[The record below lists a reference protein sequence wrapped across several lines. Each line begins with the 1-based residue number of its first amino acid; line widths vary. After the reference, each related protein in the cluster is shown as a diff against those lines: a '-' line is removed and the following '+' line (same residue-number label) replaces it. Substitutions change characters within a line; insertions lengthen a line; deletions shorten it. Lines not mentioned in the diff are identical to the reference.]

1 MDEYVLTSRYIFPS
15 AQNLGTGKEEWYK
28 ASFSSG
34 LITLQLTNNKLAPEK
49 IGSGIRNPCLS
60 IQPDISQIQ

>member
-34 LITLQLTNNKLAPEK
+34 LITLQLTNNKLSK
-49 IGSGIRNPCLS
+49 DVRMVFTF
-60 IQPDISQIQ
+60 